1 MVELRAPE
9 CFVSPVVS
17 PVHPVTANLTE
28 SERAALVTL
37 LADDDAAIYQTVR
50 NKILSCGQPARE
62 WLRPHTLSSDPL
74 LRRRAQ
80 EIIQHLARQT
90 ADDRFLAFCVQHH
103 GEEFDLEEGVWL
115 LAQTHFPDA
124 NTDAYTA
131 LLDSYANELR
141 ERLDP
146 TAKPRQFLATMTNFL
161 FDELK
166 FSGDEKNY
174 YDPDNSYLNRVIDRR
189 LGNPISL
196 SLIFL
201 FVARRLKLPVV
212 GIGLPG
218 HFLCRFQN
226 SSDEIYVDTFY
237 RGRFLTKNDCIRHLV
252 RGNFPIDETNFSPTT
267 PRRILTR
274 ICSNLHQSY
283 QQMELIDEV
292 ARLQRYLYA
301 LAD

>member
-1 MVELRAPE
+1 MSA
-9 CFVSPVVS
+9 
-17 PVHPVTANLTE
+17 PVTSTAANL
-28 SERAALVTL
+28 SANERAALLTL
-37 LADDDAAIYQTVR
+37 LADDDVAIYQTVR
-50 NKILSCGQPARE
+50 EKILASGQSARD
-62 WLRPHTLSSDPL
+62 WLRPHALSSDPL

-103 GEEFDLEEGVWL
+103 GEEFDLEQGVWL
-115 LAQTHFPDA
+115 LAQTHYPDT
-124 NTDAYTA
+124 NLDAYTA
-131 LLDSYANELR
+131 LLDSYAGELR

-146 TAKPRQFLATMTNFL
+146 TAKPKQFLTTITNFL

-237 RGRFLTKNDCIRHLV
+237 RGRFLTKNDCIHHLV
-252 RGNFPIDETNFSPTT
+252 RGKFPLTETHFAPAT

-274 ICSNLHQSY
+274 ICANLHQSY
-283 QQMELIDEV
+283 QQMELTEDT